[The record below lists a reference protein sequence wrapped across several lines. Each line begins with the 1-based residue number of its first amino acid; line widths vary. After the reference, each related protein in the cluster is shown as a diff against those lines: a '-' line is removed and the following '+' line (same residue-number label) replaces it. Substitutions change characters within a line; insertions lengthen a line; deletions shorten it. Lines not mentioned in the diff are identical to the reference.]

1 MKRGRRTDRVAHAIG
16 EAMTYGN
23 CIMTLDMLH
32 NFASSGYYYIPY
44 DREGERLGLP
54 PRESI
59 FQEVAQM
66 ETQLMLKGDLE
77 SEYAILFTSR
87 VGTNLN
93 ALVKDMDVRS
103 IQVQLIR
110 FCSKFPWA
118 LDDLKKDYLN
128 SADGQG
134 NIYEYK
140 DGEITTIDWDYG
152 DMHV

>member
-1 MKRGRRTDRVAHAIG
+1 MKRGRRTDRVAQAIG

-23 CIMTLDMLH
+23 CIMTFDMLH

-44 DREGERLGLP
+44 DREGEYLGLP

-66 ETQLMLKGDLE
+66 QTQLMLKGELE

-87 VGTNLN
+87 LGTLPN
-93 ALVKDMDVRS
+93 ALIKDMDVRS
-103 IQVQLIR
+103 IRVQLIR
-110 FCSKFPWA
+110 FCSKFPWE
-118 LDDLKKDYLN
+118 LDKLKKDYLR

-134 NIYEYK
+134 NIYEYN